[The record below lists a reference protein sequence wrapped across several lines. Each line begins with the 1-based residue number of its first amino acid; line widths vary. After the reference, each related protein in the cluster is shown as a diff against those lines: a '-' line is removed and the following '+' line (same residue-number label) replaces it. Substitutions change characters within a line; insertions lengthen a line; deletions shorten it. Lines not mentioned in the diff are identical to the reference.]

1 LNRANAVLI
10 CGSLGDDDRRALNAL
25 SDGKDHWCVV
35 LLVHPVFLQ
44 NIYNF
49 WQNCMYKNASF
60 F

>member
-1 LNRANAVLI
+1 LPCRYAVGDLRPAR
-10 CGSLGDDDRRALNAL
+10 DDDRRVFDFLR
-25 SDGKDHWCVV
+25 DVEDHWCVV